1 MRNVVEAIKLI
12 YPGITGGFSYWETKY
27 DGSEWKDPADGL
39 KWENLDFERPSWDL
53 ILTKKSELELS
64 EKKLAKCR
72 EINAQRDSNISKNVA
87 HEVQGQTYSFQRS
100 ITSQL
105 AWINAVE
112 SMEDIALENWVT
124 ADNQIISLSKQDLIS
139 ICRHIRFRDTT
150 EVTQARKRKDAVNAL
165 SSIEEVESYDIT
177 QIYD

>member
-1 MRNVVEAIKLI
+1 MNILKIKQLSSGYLINDGESFAPFNSSLELEIQEWIAAGGIVE
-12 YPGITGGFSYWETKY
+12 PEFTE
-27 DGSEWKDPADGL
+27 
-39 KWENLDFERPSWDL
+39 
-53 ILTKKSELELS
+53 SELLQKVKDS
-64 EKKLAKCR
+64 KIQ
-72 EINAQRDSNISKNVA
+72 EINKQRDVNLNKNVS
-87 HEVQGQTYSFQRS
+87 QTINGAIYQFQRS

-105 AWINAVE
+105 AWVNAVE

-139 ICRHIRFRDTT
+139 ICCHIRFRDTT

>member
-1 MRNVVEAIKLI
+1 MKIIEAIKLI
-12 YPGITGGFSYWETKY
+12 YPQIEGGFSYWKTKY
-27 DGSEWKDPADGL
+27 DGSEWENASDGL
-39 KWENLDFERPSWDL
+39 KWENPQFEKPSWDL
-53 ILTKKSELELS
+53 ILAKEAIVKLNEAKKTKC
-64 EKKLAKCR
+64 EK
-72 EINAQRDSNISKNVA
+72 INSQRDSNISKNVA

-105 AWINAVE
+105 AWVNAVE

-139 ICRHIRFRDTT
+139 ICRHIRLRDTT
-150 EVTQARKRKDAVNAL
+150 ETIQARKRKDAVNAL
-165 SSIEEVESYDIT
+165 SSIEEVESFDIT